1 MIYGAGMKATAIW
14 RSQRTA
20 YRKALEHLASIR
32 SALVFG
38 QRGIPGPFRETI
50 GAIYLDLAA
59 ILLQEAGAAVDA
71 EQKHR
76 ALREVRDVM
85 EGFKA
90 AELQNYFLDACVTAL
105 QDRIK
110 PAELERLIQPGTAM
124 LYPIIFPERLVL
136 LVSFAD
142 GEMKQVDVAVN
153 ATELRQTLT
162 AFRKQLTSLGN
173 PRRLRASG
181 LVLYE
186 WLIKPL
192 ATELQARDI
201 HTLVIVPDEALR
213 TIPFAALYDG
223 QDFLINRYAIV
234 ITPGL
239 TLTDPEISA
248 SEGHQAL
255 LVGLSESVQG
265 FGKLPYVSDEI
276 RGVALLYGGTQLVNE
291 AFLKN
296 RVQAEFKRIPHSII
310 AFATH
315 AQIHSDPR
323 QSFLLTYDDK
333 ITLDEL
339 DRFVRTGQFRDQPVE
354 LMVLSACDT
363 AEGDERAALGLAGVA
378 VKAGARSVMAS
389 LWSVND
395 ASTARL
401 VPVFFEHLK
410 NPNLS
415 KAQALQRA
423 QQLLLADVEYQH
435 PFYWAG
441 FVLIGNWL

>member
-1 MIYGAGMKATAIW
+1 M
-14 RSQRTA
+14 
-20 YRKALEHLASIR
+20 
-32 SALVFG
+32 
-38 QRGIPGPFRETI
+38 
-50 GAIYLDLAA
+50 
-59 ILLQEAGAAVDA
+59 
-71 EQKHR
+71 
-76 ALREVRDVM
+76 
-85 EGFKA
+85 
-90 AELQNYFLDACVTAL
+90 
-105 QDRIK
+105 
-110 PAELERLIQPGTAM
+110 
-124 LYPIIFPERLVL
+124 
-136 LVSFAD
+136 
-142 GEMKQVDVAVN
+142 
-153 ATELRQTLT
+153 
-162 AFRKQLTSLGN
+162 
-173 PRRLRASG
+173 
-181 LVLYE
+181 LYE

-201 HTLVIVPDEALR
+201 HTLVVVPDEALR

-291 AFLKN
+291 AVLKN
-296 RVQAEFKRIPHSII
+296 RVQAEFKRIPYSII

-339 DRFVRTGQFRDQPVE
+339 DSFVRTGQFRDQPVE